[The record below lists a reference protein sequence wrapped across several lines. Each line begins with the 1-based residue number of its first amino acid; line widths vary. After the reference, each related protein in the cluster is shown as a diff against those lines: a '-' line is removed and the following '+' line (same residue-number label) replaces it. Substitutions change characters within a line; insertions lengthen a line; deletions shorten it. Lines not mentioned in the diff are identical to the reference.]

1 MELNTILFLIVILL
15 SNIMH
20 GITGF
25 AGTILAMPFGIMLV
39 GYDVAKPVL
48 NVLAI
53 LSGVYIL
60 LGRYKKVNWRELIKI
75 VAVMAVGIFGGIYIR
90 GLFAGREQL
99 LYKVLGIFVVVL
111 ALQGLYQ
118 SLRTVPTQ
126 ARSVPQQGNRA
137 SGLLLDL
144 VLVAAGVVHG
154 MFVAGGPLLT
164 SYMTKKGMDKE
175 TFRAT
180 ISTCWVFLNSLIL
193 VSDIQAGLWTPYLLW
208 VQLISIPFLLL
219 AMWIGSKLV
228 ARMSQQ
234 LFMKITYLLLF
245 VSGISLLV
253 K

>member
-1 MELNTILFLIVILL
+1 MELNTILFLLVILL

-60 LGRYKKVNWRELIKI
+60 LGRYKKVNWRELVKI

-90 GLFAGREQL
+90 G
-99 LYKVLGIFVVVL
+99 
-111 ALQGLYQ
+111 
-118 SLRTVPTQ
+118 SLRTVPAQ

>member
-1 MELNTILFLIVILL
+1 MELNTILFLLVILL

-53 LSGVYIL
+53 LSGLYIL
-60 LGRYKKVNWRELIKI
+60 LGRYKNVNWRELAKI
-75 VAVMAVGIFGGIYIR
+75 VAVMAAGIFGGIYIR
-90 GLFAGREQL
+90 GLFIGREQL
-99 LYKVLGIFVVVL
+99 LYKALGIFVVVL
-111 ALQGLYQ
+111 ALQGLYK
-118 SLRTVPTQ
+118 SLRPAPAKVRTVSKPENGL
-126 ARSVPQQGNRA
+126 SK
-137 SGLLLDL
+137 LLLDL
-144 VLVAAGVVHG
+144 VLVAAGIVHG

-164 SYMTKKGMDKE
+164 SYMTKKEMDKE

-193 VSDIQAGLWTPYLLW
+193 VSDIRAGLWTPYLLRL
-208 VQLISIPFLLL
+208 QLISIPFLLL

-234 LFMKITYLLLF
+234 LFMKITYILLF